1 MQNVKDG
8 TRAEAIEVLTF
19 YSLRWRI
26 EDWHRILKSGCEVE
40 KIAHSTAERIKRAV
54 TINAVIAWRLSVL
67 TLLGRVTPEVN
78 A

>member
-1 MQNVKDG
+1 MT

-26 EDWHRILKSGCEVE
+26 EDGHRILKRGCEVE
-40 KIAHSTAERIKRAV
+40 KIAHITAERIKRAV